1 MARDLPSNYAQQL
14 GQRVLAPAFFVH
26 LDWPSG
32 PVYAWGGY
40 GEVTWGGRAWQGVG
54 ELGSI
59 SPIGES
65 SEGRANGVQLTLSGI
80 PNAQIARAFD
90 NKFQGS
96 PAQIY
101 LGLFNEQMQL
111 ISAPL
116 CLFDGVIDSS
126 GFEDTGETSTI
137 TVNLEKELIDRR
149 DDMRRFTHEDQQLE
163 APGDKFFEQVA
174 WLSQNQITFGPRKA
188 GFAVPPN
195 RFANGN

>member
-1 MARDLPSNYAQQL
+1 MRDLPANFAATL
-14 GQRVLAPAFFVH
+14 GQRVLSPAFFVH
-26 LDWPSG
+26 LAWPTG
-32 PVYAWGGY
+32 EVYVWGGY
-40 GEVTWGGRAWQGVG
+40 GTVTWGGKQWQGVG

-59 SPIGES
+59 SQIGES
-65 SEGRANGVQLTLSGI
+65 SDTHANGVQLTLSGI
-80 PNAQIARAFD
+80 PSEAIARAFD
-90 NKFQGS
+90 NKLQGR

-101 LGLFNEQMQL
+101 LGLFDEQMQL
-111 ISAPL
+111 ISPPL

-126 GFEDTGETSTI
+126 GFEDTGQTSTI

-149 DDMRRFTHEDQQLE
+149 DDYRRFTHEDQQLD

>member
-1 MARDLPSNYAQQL
+1 MRELPSNYAQQL
-14 GQRVLAPAFFVH
+14 DQRVLAPAFFVH
-26 LDWPSG
+26 LEWASG
-32 PVYAWGGY
+32 PVYCWGGY
-40 GEVTWGGRAWQGVG
+40 GNITWGGHTWQGTG
-54 ELGSI
+54 ELGTI
-59 SPIGES
+59 SQIGES
-65 SEGRANGVQLTLSGI
+65 SDTRANGVQLTLSGI
-80 PNAQIARAFD
+80 PSEMVAAAFLG
-90 NKFQGS
+90 KSQGA

-101 LGLFNEQMQL
+101 LGLFDEQMQL
-111 ISAPL
+111 VSAPL

-149 DDMRRFTHEDQQLE
+149 DDPRRFTHEDQQLD
-163 APGDKFFEQVA
+163 APGDRFFEQVA